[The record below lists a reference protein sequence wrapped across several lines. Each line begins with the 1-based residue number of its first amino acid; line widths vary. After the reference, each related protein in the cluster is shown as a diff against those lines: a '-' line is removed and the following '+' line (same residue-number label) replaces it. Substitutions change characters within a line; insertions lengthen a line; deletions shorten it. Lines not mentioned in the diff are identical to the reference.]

1 MTRFIEGD
9 CRSQRILFPET
20 LDEYIDEENSVRVV
34 DAFVEHLNLGELGFS
49 RTEAHSTGRPGYH
62 PSTLLKIYI
71 YGYLNRIQSSRRLE
85 REAQR
90 NIELM
95 WLTGRLA
102 PDFKTIADFRKDNS
116 SAIIKTCHSF
126 IKICRQLSLFEE
138 VIVAIDGSKFKAV
151 NSGDK
156 NFTPV
161 RMKRRKDG
169 IEKHIAHYLAELD
182 KADKENSPLPKEK
195 VSRIKKRLDKL
206 QTEMQRLDAIE
217 ARLTQSSDNQISL
230 TDPDSR
236 VVATSRKNS
245 GVVGYNVQSAVDT
258 KHHLIVAHDVTNK
271 MSDRTQLSKMAKLA
285 RSEMNARDLTA
296 LADRG
301 YFSGREFL
309 ACKEAGIKAYAPK
322 PLTSGS
328 KKYGR
333 FTKQD
338 FDFEPEHNQYRCPA
352 GEALIWRFETE
363 ENGLAINKY
372 WSSNCPSCPIRAKC
386 TTSKYRRIG
395 RWKHEHV
402 VEAMEEELDR
412 NPDYMSIRR
421 QTVEHP
427 FGTIKS
433 WMGATHFLTKT
444 LKNVKTEMS
453 LQVLAYNLKRVMQIV
468 GIASLIEAM
477 YA

>member
-9 CRSQRILFPET
+9 CRSQSALFPET
-20 LDEYIDEENSVRVV
+20 LDDYIDQDNPVRVV
-34 DAFVEHLNLGELGFS
+34 DIFVEHLNLAELGFA
-49 RTEAHSTGRPGYH
+49 RAEAHATGRPGYH

-71 YGYLNRIQSSRRLE
+71 YGYLNRVQSSRRLE

-90 NIELM
+90 NIEVM

-102 PDFKTIADFRKDNS
+102 PDFKTIADFRKDNGA
-116 SAIIKTCHSF
+116 AIIKACRSF
-126 IKICRQLSLFEE
+126 MEICRQLSLFEE
-138 VIVAIDGSKFKAV
+138 AVVAIDGSKFKAV

-169 IEKHIAHYLAELD
+169 VEKHIAHYLAELD
-182 KADKENSPLPKEK
+182 KADNATPALPKEK
-195 VSRIKKRLDKL
+195 VNGLKDRLDKL
-206 QTEMQRLDAIE
+206 QNELHRLNGIE
-217 ARLTQSSDNQISL
+217 KQLLQSPDNQISL

-271 MSDRTQLSKMAKLA
+271 MSDKTQLSKMAKLA
-285 RSEMNARDLTA
+285 RPEMNTGNLTA

-301 YFSGREFL
+301 YFSGKEFL

-363 ENGLAINKY
+363 ENGLTIHKY
-372 WSSNCPSCPIRAKC
+372 WSSNCPSCPIKAQC
-386 TTSKYRRIG
+386 TTSKYRRIT

-402 VEAMEEELDR
+402 VEAMEAELDQ
-412 NPDYMSIRR
+412 NPNFMSIRR

-444 LKNVKTEMS
+444 LQNVKTEMS
-453 LQVLAYNLKRVMQIV
+453 LQVLAYNLKRVIQIV
-468 GIASLIEAM
+468 GIAPLIEAM
-477 YA
+477 RA